1 MLRIVSDNTQ
11 HSDDTR
17 LQKPHPNALLNR
29 AACTGPTAS
38 QPSKYWLD
46 EQDHTGD
53 ARGIAP
59 FIENNDRYPV
69 FRNVLDFKV
78 ANDGTGDQSDALQD
92 AVNSD
97 GNGGSRYKNGL
108 TTRPAEVYLPGG
120 TYQISK
126 VWDLRVG
133 TIIVGDPNDPPVIKA
148 SADFV
153 GDAVVNGYDFGTGA
167 PETSFMTLLKNIVI
181 DTTAIDKSKAVMAL
195 NWGVA
200 QGAGMSNIKIIMPE
214 DSTGHTGIVLKG
226 GSTIA
231 VTDVVSLELTFPVQ
245 LTILIDIRISTAA
258 RLVSRT
264 QTSKS
269 TSRTSTS
276 TAPLLPTA
284 APVDGLPFFKASLS
298 TLADAASILPLKAT
312 RDR

>member
-1 MLRIVSDNTQ
+1 MLFQ
-11 HSDDTR
+11 YSDDAR
-17 LQKPHPNALLNR
+17 LQKPGALLER

-38 QPSKYWLD
+38 KPSKYWLD

-59 FIENNDRYPV
+59 FSGNTDTYPV

-78 ANDGTGDQSDALQD
+78 ANDGTGDQTGGLQD
-92 AVNSD
+92 AMNSD

-108 TTRPAEVYLPGG
+108 TSKPAEVYLPGG

-126 VWDLRVG
+126 TWDFRVG

-148 SADFV
+148 SPDFD
-153 GDAVVNGYDFGTGA
+153 GDSVVNGNDFGTGA
-167 PETSFMTLLKNIVI
+167 PETSFMTLLKNVVI
-181 DTTAIDKSKAVMAL
+181 DTTAVDKSKALTAL

-200 QGAGMSNIKIIMPE
+200 QGAGMANVKIIMPE

-231 VTDVVSLELTFPVQ
+231 VTDVVS
-245 LTILIDIRISTAA
+245 
-258 RLVSRT
+258 
-264 QTSKS
+264 
-269 TSRTSTS
+269 
-276 TAPLLPTA
+276 
-284 APVDGLPFFKASLS
+284 FFKVA
-298 TLADAASILPLKAT
+298 
-312 RDR
+312 